1 MKVDNYQPKQDIESR
16 LCQLNGIL
24 THLKIHITNVC
35 TLPDFQPESMQKDLT
50 GDCLVV
56 RLLLDYNIQLSES
69 EQALLA
75 KINKLSNLLILM
87 IEERQ
92 RIRIIFDRTTRTLQ
106 AQTVVEEAN
115 KISDASDKKI
125 SFEVLTQSDISKG
138 PKTNRLQDHQVLILN
153 EWYGRNKKHPYVDE
167 DSLKYLIEKTRL
179 SETQVRN
186 WYVRYFMKFKKL
198 LHRLT
203 RIL

>member
-1 MKVDNYQPKQDIESR
+1 MKVVNYQPKQDIESR

-24 THLKIHITNVC
+24 THLKMHITTVC
-35 TLPDFQPESMQKDLT
+35 TFPDFQPESMQKDLT
-50 GDCLVV
+50 GDCLVI
-56 RLLLDYNIQLSES
+56 RLLLDYNIHLSEA

-75 KINKLSNLLILM
+75 KINKLSNILILM

-92 RIRIIFDRTTRTLQ
+92 RIQINFDRAPKTLQ
-106 AQTVVEEAN
+106 AQNIVEESN
-115 KISDASDKKI
+115 KISDASDKKF

-153 EWYGRNKKHPYVDE
+153 EWYGRNEKHPYVDE
-167 DSLKYLIEKTRL
+167 NSLKYLIKKTRL

-186 WYVRYFMKFKKL
+186 WYVRYFMIFKKF

-203 RIL
+203 KIL